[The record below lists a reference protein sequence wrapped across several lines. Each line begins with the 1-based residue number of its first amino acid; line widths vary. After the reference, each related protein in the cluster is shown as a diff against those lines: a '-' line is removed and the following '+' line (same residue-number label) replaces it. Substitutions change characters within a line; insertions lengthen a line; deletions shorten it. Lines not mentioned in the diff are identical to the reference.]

1 MELSEEILAHY
12 LAQENAQILF
22 PDLQINAKEIV
33 ELRCYQ
39 ALCQIQSI
47 LQNET
52 LGDEDCLI
60 KIEEIV
66 HTIEEIGC
74 SCGSRHDFG

>member
-66 HTIEEIGC
+66 HTIEEIGGN
-74 SCGSRHDFG
+74 CGSRHDFG